1 MIVYLFD
8 GSFEGLLTAIYDSY
22 YSKPHAD
29 YIYSKHQ
36 YKYNLLDNVKHIDT
50 DLEKYEKVYKA
61 IENKISK
68 NALNKIYLAYL
79 SDMYDCYSYI
89 YRYVIMGF
97 KVGCEIDFHKNNDTV
112 IYIDNC
118 AKKVSLER
126 HRMMGFVRFKSFNNI
141 LISKINPTHN
151 VLELIAK
158 HFSKRLSNEN
168 FIIYDENR
176 DLALIY
182 NKSSY
187 YITNVDDKFKKMLE
201 SIDDNFYEALWSEYF
216 NSVNIPEREN
226 KKLQSRMM
234 PKRYWKNLSE
244 TSNIESKEKV

>member
-1 MIVYLFD
+1 MVIYLFD
-8 GSFEGLLTAIYDSY
+8 GTFEGLLTAIYESY
-22 YSKPHAD
+22 YSKPHAEN
-29 YIYSKHQ
+29 IYNKHQ
-36 YKYNLLDNVKHIDT
+36 YKYNLLDDVKYIDT
-50 DLEKYEKVYKA
+50 DLKKYEKVYEA
-61 IENKISK
+61 IEKKISK

-79 SDMYDCYSYI
+79 SDMHECYSYI
-89 YRYVIMGF
+89 YRYVVMGF
-97 KVGCEIDFHKNNDTV
+97 KVGNEIDLYKNNDIV
-112 IYIDNC
+112 IGIDNFV
-118 AKKVSLER
+118 KKVSLER

-176 DLALIY
+176 DLALVY
-182 NKSSY
+182 NKSGY
-187 YITNVDDKFKKMLE
+187 YITDVDDKFKKMLE
-201 SIDDNFYEALWSEYF
+201 SIDDNFYETLWSEYF
-216 NSVNIPEREN
+216 NSVNIAEREN

-244 TSNIESKEKV
+244 VSNTESKDI